1 MDGHPSCP
9 YAPSCVSRGTAPSW
23 TQGLVPAGH
32 LPRAHISPPPWPR
45 LHKPCPCNRPLG
57 KEQGGDPQRVPVG
70 SQTPPAFV
78 AEPELTAVSKPL
90 QCRASTNPGTAL
102 LIRDKSK
109 NPAQAGSRR
118 RGPVICYS
126 HCRLPRC
133 LCFATRGTVG
143 LNFPCRLHREPGA
156 FLENTF

>member
-78 AEPELTAVSKPL
+78 AEPELTAVSSPCSAVPL
-90 QCRASTNPGTAL
+90 QTPGQLCSSAIRARTRRRQGAGGGAPLSAIVIAGCRDAFAL
-102 LIRDKSK
+102 L
-109 NPAQAGSRR
+109 
-118 RGPVICYS
+118 
-126 HCRLPRC
+126 
-133 LCFATRGTVG
+133 
-143 LNFPCRLHREPGA
+143 PGE
-156 FLENTF
+156 LWD